1 MLPRCNL
8 LRYHQESIPI
18 LQLLC
23 PLLQRNTDKPQ
34 NKPILQSPNNGAAS
48 AVLIQKIAYVVT
60 TLGELKKSGYQPKS
74 IRDEIRQNLIQKIQQ
89 KENPFPGILGYE
101 DTVIPDTERA
111 LLSRHNI
118 LFLGL
123 RGQAKTRMARQ
134 MTDLLDEYIPV
145 IAGSEINDDP
155 LQPQSRFAIDLI
167 AEKGDATPIAWL
179 HRSQRYGEK
188 LATPDVSVADLIGD
202 IDPIKAANLKL
213 SFADERVLHYGI
225 IPRSNRSI
233 FVINEL
239 PDLQARIQ
247 VSLFNI
253 LEEGDLQIRGFK
265 LRLPLD
271 ILFVFTANPEDYTN
285 RGSIV
290 TPLKDRIQSQ
300 ILTHYPK
307 SIETS
312 LQITEQEA
320 NIDATQLAK
329 VSISDMIKRLIEQ
342 VAFEARGSEFVDKKS
357 GVSARLTIA
366 AYENAVSAA
375 ERRAIINGEK
385 NTQVWMSDLVGI
397 IPSVTGKIELVYEG
411 EQEGPFQVAYNLL
424 EKATRTL
431 FGQYFPNPENLK
443 KKKGRTEGT
452 EDNPYKSITRWFDAG
467 NSLNILLETKDADKV
482 QLLYKV
488 DGLYALV
495 KKQFTTA
502 SENEAGLLMEFVLH
516 GLAAHSLI
524 SKKVIDG
531 KIEFKD
537 LMGSMINLG
546 NVHFDEGDYT
556 EEDDLR

>member
-1 MLPRCNL
+1 M
-8 LRYHQESIPI
+8 
-18 LQLLC
+18 
-23 PLLQRNTDKPQ
+23 
-34 NKPILQSPNNGAAS
+34 NN
-48 AVLIQKIAYVVT
+48 IK
-60 TLGELKKSGYQPKS
+60 TLGELKKSGYTSKS
-74 IRDEIRQNLIQKIQQ
+74 ITQEIRENLIKKIQA

-101 DTVIPDTERA
+101 DSVIPDTERA
-111 LLSRHNI
+111 LLSQHNI

-134 MTDLLDEYIPV
+134 MIELLDEYVPFIE
-145 IAGSEINDDP
+145 GSEINDDP
-155 LQPQSRFAIDLI
+155 LQPISKYARDLI
-167 AEKGDATPIAWL
+167 IEKADATPIAWL
-179 HRSQRYGEK
+179 HKSQRYGEK

-213 SFADERVLHYGI
+213 SFADEGVLHYGI
-225 IPRSNRSI
+225 IPRSNRCI

-271 ILFVFTANPEDYTN
+271 VLFIFTANPEDYTN

-320 NIDATQLAK
+320 AITDEQNKK
-329 VSISDMIKRLIEQ
+329 VNVSDLIKRLIEQ
-342 VAFEARGSEFVDKKS
+342 VAFEARGSELVDKKS
-357 GVSARLTIA
+357 GVSARLTIS
-366 AYENAVSAA
+366 AYENAISAA
-375 ERRAIINGEK
+375 ERRAIINNEK
-385 NTQVWMSDLVGI
+385 ETQVWLSDLVGI
-397 IPSVTGKIELVYEG
+397 IPSITGKIELVYEG
-411 EQEGPFQVAYNLL
+411 EQEGPYQVAVNLL
-424 EKATRTL
+424 ERSIRTQ
-431 FGQYFPNPENLK
+431 FGQYFPNPETLK
-443 KKKGRTEGT
+443 KRKGKETSA
-452 EDNPYKSITRWFDAG
+452 EDSPYKAITRWFDSG
-467 NSLNILLETKDADKV
+467 NSLNTFFETRDEDKI

-488 DGLYALV
+488 DGLHALV
-495 KKQFTTA
+495 KKHFKTA
-502 SENEAGLLMEFVLH
+502 NEKENALLMEFVLH

-524 SKKVIDG
+524 SKKVVEG

-537 LMGSMINLG
+537 LMGSMLNIG
-546 NVHFDEGDYT
+546 SQHFSEDDFN
-556 EEDDLR
+556 EEDFN

>member
-1 MLPRCNL
+1 M
-8 LRYHQESIPI
+8 
-18 LQLLC
+18 
-23 PLLQRNTDKPQ
+23 
-34 NKPILQSPNNGAAS
+34 NKLN
-48 AVLIQKIAYVVT
+48 
-60 TLGELKKSGYQPKS
+60 TLGELKKSGYKPKA
-74 IRDEIRQNLIQKIQQ
+74 IKDEIRDNLIKKLVA

-111 LLSRHNI
+111 LLSRHNM

-134 MTDLLDEYIPV
+134 MVQLLDEYIPV
-145 IAGSEINDDP
+145 VSGSEINDDP
-155 LQPQSRFAIDLI
+155 LQPLSRFAIDLI
-167 AEKGDATPIAWL
+167 AEKCDDTPIDWL

-213 SFADERVLHYGI
+213 NFADERVLHYGI

-271 ILFVFTANPEDYTN
+271 VLFIFTANPEDYTN

-290 TPLKDRIQSQ
+290 TPLKDRIESQ
-300 ILTHYPK
+300 ILTHYPRTL
-307 SIETS
+307 ETA

-320 NIDATQLAK
+320 AINDAQKEK
-329 VSISDMIKRLIEQ
+329 VVVSDLIKRLIEQ
-342 VAFEARGSEFVDKKS
+342 VAFEARDSEFVDKKS

-366 AYENAVSAA
+366 AFENVISAA
-375 ERRAIINGEK
+375 ERRAIINDEVT
-385 NTQVWMSDLVGI
+385 TQVWMSDLNGI
-397 IPSVTGKIELVYEG
+397 IPSITGKIELVYEG
-411 EQEGPFQVAYNLL
+411 EQEGPYQVSFNLL
-424 EKATRTL
+424 EKAIRTQ
-431 FGQYFPNPENLK
+431 FKQYFPDPDTLK
-443 KKKGRTEGT
+443 KRKGKEQQ
-452 EDNPYKSITRWFDAG
+452 ENPYKAITAWFDGG
-467 NSLNILLETKDADKV
+467 NSLNLFLETKDEDKI
-482 QLLYKV
+482 QKLYKV
-488 DGLYALV
+488 NGLHALV
-495 KKQFTTA
+495 KKHYNNLSEKETA
-502 SENEAGLLMEFVLH
+502 LLMELVLH

-524 SKKVIDG
+524 SKKIIDG

-537 LMGSMINLG
+537 LMGSMLNIG
-546 NVHFDEGDYT
+546 NQHFS
-556 EEDDLR
+556 EEDFNEEDYN